1 MIPALSIVAI
11 FGIIVFL
18 SGALSGVFIL
28 FVISMHK
35 TSRGPLSEAHRERGG
50 AMSRRML
57 VSARTSG
64 REIEE

>member
-28 FVISMHK
+28 LVISMHK
-35 TSRGPLSEAHRERGG
+35 TSRGPLSESHGDRAG